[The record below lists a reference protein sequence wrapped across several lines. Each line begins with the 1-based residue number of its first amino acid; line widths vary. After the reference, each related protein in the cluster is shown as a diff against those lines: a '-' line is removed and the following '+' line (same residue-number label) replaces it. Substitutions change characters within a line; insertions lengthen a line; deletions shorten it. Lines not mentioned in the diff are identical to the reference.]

1 MEYQN
6 VFKRYELKYLITKK
20 QKEKMLSVMEPYMK
34 ADKFG
39 RSTICNIYYDTPDY
53 SLIKRSLEGPVYK
66 EKLRLRSYGRAK
78 KDGPVFIEIKKKYK
92 GVVYKRR
99 IAALEEEAMAYLN
112 EDIPLAHPCQI
123 SEELDYFKEFYKTLR
138 PSMVISYEREAF
150 FGKEDE
156 NFRMTFDE
164 NILWRDEDL
173 SLCDEIGGTSILEP
187 DRVLLEVKVSDA
199 MPLWLAE
206 FLSAEKIFKTS
217 FSKYGSAYLQK
228 QKGKTA

>member
-20 QKEKMLSVMEPYMK
+20 QKEKLVEVMEPFMQ
-34 ADKFG
+34 ADHFG

-53 SLIKRSLEGPVYK
+53 ALIKRSLEGPVYK
-66 EKLRLRSYGRAK
+66 EKLRLRSYGRAR

-99 IAALEEEAMAYLN
+99 IAALEEEATAYLN
-112 EDIPLAHPCQI
+112 KDIPLAHPCQI

>member
-1 MEYQN
+1 MNYQN

-20 QKEKMLSVMEPYMK
+20 QKEKLVEVMEPYMK

-53 SLIKRSLEGPVYK
+53 ALIKRSLEGPVYK
-66 EKLRLRSYGRAK
+66 EKLRLRSYGRAQ

-92 GVVYKRR
+92 GIVYKRR
-99 IAALEEEAMAYLN
+99 IAALEEEATAYLN
-112 EDIPLAHPCQI
+112 KDIPLAHPCQI

-150 FGKEDE
+150 CGKEDE

-173 SLCDEIGGTSILEP
+173 SLCDEIGGTSIQEP

>member
-1 MEYQN
+1 
-6 VFKRYELKYLITKK
+6 
-20 QKEKMLSVMEPYMK
+20 
-34 ADKFG
+34 
-39 RSTICNIYYDTPDY
+39 
-53 SLIKRSLEGPVYK
+53 
-66 EKLRLRSYGRAK
+66 
-78 KDGPVFIEIKKKYK
+78 
-92 GVVYKRR
+92 
-99 IAALEEEAMAYLN
+99 
-112 EDIPLAHPCQI
+112 
-123 SEELDYFKEFYKTLR
+123 
-138 PSMVISYEREAF
+138 MVISYEREAF

-156 NFRMTFDE
+156 NFLMTFDE